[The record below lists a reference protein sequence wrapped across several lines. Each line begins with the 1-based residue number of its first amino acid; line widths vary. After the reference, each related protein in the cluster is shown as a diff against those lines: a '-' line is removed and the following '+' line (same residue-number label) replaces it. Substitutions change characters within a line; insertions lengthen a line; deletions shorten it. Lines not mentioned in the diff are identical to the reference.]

1 MINTFDLEVRKY
13 TSSENTRHSVT
24 DTMDQ
29 QLSVNFACAHG
40 LEVHS
45 RAIVRSCIS
54 DGSERFK

>member
-24 DTMDQ
+24 NTTDQ
-29 QLSVNFACAHG
+29 QLSVNLACAHG

-45 RAIVRSCIS
+45 RAIVRE
-54 DGSERFK
+54 GSERFK